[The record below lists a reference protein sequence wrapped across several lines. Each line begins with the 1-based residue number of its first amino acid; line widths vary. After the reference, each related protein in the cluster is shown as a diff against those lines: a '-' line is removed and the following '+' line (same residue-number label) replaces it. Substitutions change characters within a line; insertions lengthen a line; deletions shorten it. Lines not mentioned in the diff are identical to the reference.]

1 LCLRQ
6 QQPDIFQKGEYL
18 PLSVRCAKSERAV
31 AFARKHG
38 NTIGIVAAPR
48 LISGLLN
55 DVDLAPTGAQIWEDT
70 QLQLPR
76 QAIGKQLK
84 NVFKGETADSEAEIL
99 VSKVLGRIPGS
110 DLAERLNVIVVPTPF
125 FSPLIAGTGTPD

>member
-1 LCLRQ
+1 MCLRQ
-6 QQPDIFQKGEYL
+6 QQPDIFQKGVYL
-18 PLSVRCAKSERAV
+18 PLSVRGAKSERAV

-38 NTIGIVAAPR
+38 NTIGIVVAPR

-99 VSKVLGRIPGS
+99 VSKVL
-110 DLAERLNVIVVPTPF
+110 AEFPVAIWLN
-125 FSPLIAGTGTPD
+125 D